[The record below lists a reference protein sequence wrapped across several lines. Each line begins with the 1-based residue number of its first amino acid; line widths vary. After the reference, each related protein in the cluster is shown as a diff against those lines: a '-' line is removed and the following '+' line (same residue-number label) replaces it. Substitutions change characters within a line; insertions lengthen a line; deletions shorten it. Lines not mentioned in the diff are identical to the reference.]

1 MIFIRFYE
9 FALFAFIAFFSYQAS
24 QLNQGLWLT
33 GLCINCPC
41 PFNSLT
47 SDQYFSIAKSLHP
60 HFYQLIWRYFL
71 FETVYL
77 FQSSFFTFWF
87 RKQVRH
93 YHALII
99 CILREKS
106 MHAFTGFLS
115 GKKMMIL
122 GTFGSSCSQ
131 VFLTIFTGKHRGRIL
146 FFNKVTSLRPKT
158 LLRKRLQHRCFSV
171 NFPKFLRTLF

>member
-47 SDQYFSIAKSLHP
+47 SDQYFSIVKSLHP
-60 HFYQLIWRYFL
+60 YFYQLIQRHFL

-87 RKQVRH
+87 RKQSS
-93 YHALII
+93 ALSRTYNLHSQGKKYA
-99 CILREKS
+99 CFYRFSFREKNDDS
-106 MHAFTGFLS
+106 RDLRKQLLVGVPNDIHRKTP
-115 GKKMMIL
+115 
-122 GTFGSSCSQ
+122 GSDS
-131 VFLTIFTGKHRGRIL
+131 L
-146 FFNKVTSLRPKT
+146 FNKVTSLRPKT